1 MRSTDRRTAVLWLN
15 AVAGLGS
22 AKINKLTAEIPPEEL
37 YACPEKCFGKAKEL
51 IGEAAAKL
59 RFGKSDPKPV
69 EDIMRTLEAS
79 GAEFIVRGDA
89 EYPASLENIFNP
101 PAILYYKGDVSL
113 LKSRCLGVV
122 GTREPSMYGRQC
134 TEKFVSALAKLKLTI
149 VSGLARGVDAVA
161 HRTALMNDG
170 KTVAVVATGI
180 DVVFP
185 ASNAVLCDD
194 IARKGL
200 VVTEYAPGTPALA
213 YNFPER
219 NRLISGLSAGV
230 LVTEAGLKSGS
241 LITADYAV
249 KQGKELFVIPS
260 ALNSPRGAGCNRL
273 LKSLQGAMVLS
284 PDDVS
289 DALGIC
295 AAPDEPASV
304 MQLDFTEERILDALA
319 YSEVSFDDLL
329 AITGLGVSDLNALLV
344 RMELN
349 GLIRKL
355 ENNYYGV

>member
-1 MRSTDRRTAVLWLN
+1 MRSTDRRAAVLWLN

-37 YACPEKCFGKAKEL
+37 YDCPEKYFGKAKEL
-51 IGEAAAKL
+51 IGDAAAKL
-59 RFGKSDPKPV
+59 RFGKSDLKPV

-79 GAEFIVRGDA
+79 GADYIVRGDA

-101 PAILYYKGDVSL
+101 PAIIYYKGDVSL

-304 MQLDFTEERILDALA
+304 MQLDFTEERILDALS